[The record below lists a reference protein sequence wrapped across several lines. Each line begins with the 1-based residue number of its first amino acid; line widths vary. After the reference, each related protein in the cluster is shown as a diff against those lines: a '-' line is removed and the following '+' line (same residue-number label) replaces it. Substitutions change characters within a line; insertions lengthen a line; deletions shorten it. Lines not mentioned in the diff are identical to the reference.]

1 MKGYVVKNWGIEFSP
16 KGFNDNRIM
25 HLFIFARRAL
35 TFNALKIQ
43 ILVYSLREKEFMYVV
58 SIVINLLPEKYVT
71 ILLA

>member
-1 MKGYVVKNWGIEFSP
+1 
-16 KGFNDNRIM
+16 M
-25 HLFIFARRAL
+25 HLFIFVRRAL